1 MTNPTTIDRR
11 VIFCT
16 MTKVEKLEIEVRGLS
31 AKELATFREWFA
43 AFDAAAW
50 DQQLE
55 RDAATGKLDALADA
69 ALADHQAG
77 RSRKL

>member
-1 MTNPTTIDRR
+1 
-11 VIFCT
+11 
-16 MTKVEKLEIEVRGLS
+16 MTKIERLEREIRGLT

-55 RDAATGKLDALADA
+55 EDVKAGKLDAAADA
-69 ALADHQAG
+69 ALADHRAG

>member
-1 MTNPTTIDRR
+1 
-11 VIFCT
+11 
-16 MTKVEKLEIEVRGLS
+16 MTKIEKLEREIRGLTT
-31 AKELATFREWFA
+31 KELATFREWFA

-55 RDAATGKLDALADA
+55 EDVKAGKLDAVADA
-69 ALADHQAG
+69 ALADHRAG

>member
-1 MTNPTTIDRR
+1 
-11 VIFCT
+11 
-16 MTKVEKLEIEVRGLS
+16 MTKVEKLERDIRNLS

-43 AFDAAAW
+43 VFDAAAW

-55 RDAATGKLDALADA
+55 QDAKAGKLDELADA
-69 ALADHQAG
+69 ALADHRAG